1 MERTWQTEYN
11 SLPRSGLNLRMNR
24 QQQLANEFLASR
36 HSLYGFIYGL
46 VRNTHDAEDVLQEV
60 WLRFFNA
67 VAEGVEIQDSAKWCR
82 GTARNLIL
90 HYWRDRRDDKVVVDQ
105 ELIDL
110 AELAHAEQDRN
121 SHYWA
126 MRQQALR
133 ECMDGLPER
142 FKRLLRL
149 KYDMGLSAQAVAEE
163 LRQSLDATF
172 KTLSRVRQALRE
184 CAQKKLDVQLEGS

>member
-1 MERTWQTEYN
+1 
-11 SLPRSGLNLRMNR
+11 MNR
-24 QQQLANEFLASR
+24 QQQLTTEFLACR

-46 VRNTHDAEDVLQEV
+46 VRNAHDAEDILQET
-60 WLRFFNA
+60 WLRLSGA
-67 VAEGVEIQDSAKWCR
+67 IADGVEIQDQAKWCR

-110 AELAHAEQDRN
+110 AELAYAEQDKN

-126 MRQQALR
+126 LRQQALR

-142 FKRLLRL
+142 FKRVLRL
-149 KYDMGLSAQAVAEE
+149 KYEMDLSAQAVAEE

-172 KTLSRVRQALRE
+172 KTLSRLRQALRE
-184 CAQKKLDVQLEGS
+184 CAHKKLQLQEMQS